1 MYSHDEIAI
10 HSPYHLLPTSR
21 ESRVESRESPSP
33 GVEQCCAAN
42 NITEHNGQTVLLQLL
57 ERAGTDEERE
67 RIELRQT
74 DCLIEPAEGFA
85 GAYFGQAT

>member
-21 ESRVESRESPSP
+21 ESRVESRRSRKS
-33 GVEQCCAAN
+33 CAAN